1 MFNSMRDRGDRDRLQ
16 ETLDAYLDNALT
28 PAERARFEAQMAA
41 DPRLRTEV
49 EQLRA
54 LRMQMRAM
62 PRRRVPRSF
71 ALDPAAYARPKA
83 QPLLQLYPVLRG
95 ATALSAFLLIFVLA
109 LGVFQGQFGG
119 VGAPAPEAAA
129 VTSATV
135 TSATAQDSAEISA
148 IEAPQEAP
156 AEESAA
162 MTTDEAARTA
172 SPEATPAAEEAA
184 AAALAAPAP
193 EGTPVPAPEGDL
205 SLGAP
210 PPEATLL
217 PNAGGA
223 IAEAELAPT
232 LTAAPTM
239 ATFAVQEAANAP
251 APEAAEPPASL
262 LPWQI
267 GLGVLFL
274 VLLVLWLLARRRSR
288 SL

>member
-193 EGTPVPAPEGDL
+193 
-205 SLGAP
+205 
-210 PPEATLL
+210 
-217 PNAGGA
+217 
-223 IAEAELAPT
+223 
-232 LTAAPTM
+232 
-239 ATFAVQEAANAP
+239 
-251 APEAAEPPASL
+251 
-262 LPWQI
+262 
-267 GLGVLFL
+267 
-274 VLLVLWLLARRRSR
+274 
-288 SL
+288 

>member
-28 PAERARFEAQMAA
+28 PAERARFEAQMTA
-41 DPRLRTEV
+41 DARLRTEV

-54 LRMQMRAM
+54 LRWQMRAM

-109 LGVFQGQFGG
+109 LGAFQGQFGG
-119 VGAPAPEAAA
+119 AGAPAAAA
-129 VTSATV
+129 VTST
-135 TSATAQDSAEISA
+135 TAQDSAEIAA
-148 IEAPQEAP
+148 IEAPQQPP

-162 MTTDEAARTA
+162 MTADEAARTA
-172 SPEATPAAEEAA
+172 SPETTSVTEEAA
-184 AAALAAPAP
+184 AAELAAPAP
-193 EGTPVPAPEGDL
+193 AGTSVPVPEGDL
-205 SLGAP
+205 SLGAS

-232 LTAAPTM
+232 LAAEPTM
-239 ATFAVQEAANAP
+239 EPFAIQEAANAP
-251 APEAAEPPASL
+251 AAEAAEPPASL

-274 VLLVLWLLARRRSR
+274 VLLALWLLARRRSR

>member
-28 PAERARFEAQMAA
+28 PAERARFEAQMTA

-54 LRMQMRAM
+54 LRWQMRAM

-109 LGVFQGQFGG
+109 LGAFQGQFGG
-119 VGAPAPEAAA
+119 VGAPAAAS
-129 VTSATV
+129 VTST
-135 TSATAQDSAEISA
+135 TAQDTAEIAA

-162 MTTDEAARTA
+162 ITADEAARTA
-172 SPEATPAAEEAA
+172 SPEATTVAEEATA
-184 AAALAAPAP
+184 AELAAPYPAS
-193 EGTPVPAPEGDL
+193 TPVPVPEGDL

-223 IAEAELAPT
+223 IEEAELAPT
-232 LTAAPTM
+232 LAAEPTM
-239 ATFAVQEAANAP
+239 EPFAIQEAANAP

-274 VLLVLWLLARRRSR
+274 VLLVLWLLARRRAR

>member
-28 PAERARFEAQMAA
+28 PAERARFEAQMTA
-41 DPRLRTEV
+41 DPRLQTEV

-54 LRMQMRAM
+54 LRWQMRAM

-109 LGVFQGQFGG
+109 LGAFQGQFGNA
-119 VGAPAPEAAA
+119 GAPAAAS
-129 VTSATV
+129 VTST
-135 TSATAQDSAEISA
+135 TAQDSAEIAA
-148 IEAPQEAP
+148 IEAPQQPP

-162 MTTDEAARTA
+162 MTADEAARTA
-172 SPEATPAAEEAA
+172 SPETTTVTEEAA
-184 AAALAAPAP
+184 AAELAAPAP
-193 EGTPVPAPEGDL
+193 AGTSVPVPEGDL
-205 SLGAP
+205 SLGAS

-232 LTAAPTM
+232 LAAEPTM
-239 ATFAVQEAANAP
+239 ELFAVQEAANAP
-251 APEAAEPPASL
+251 APEAVAQPSTL
-262 LPWQI
+262 LLVQI

-274 VLLVLWLLARRRSR
+274 VLLALWLLARRRAR

>member
-28 PAERARFEAQMAA
+28 PAERARFEAQMTA

-54 LRMQMRAM
+54 LRWQMRAM

-109 LGVFQGQFGG
+109 LGAFQGQFGG
-119 VGAPAPEAAA
+119 VGAPAAAS
-129 VTSATV
+129 VTST
-135 TSATAQDSAEISA
+135 TAQDTAEIAA

-162 MTTDEAARTA
+162 ITADEAARTA
-172 SPEATPAAEEAA
+172 SPEATTVAEEATA
-184 AAALAAPAP
+184 AELAAPYPAS
-193 EGTPVPAPEGDL
+193 TPVPVPEGDL
-205 SLGAP
+205 SLGAL

-223 IAEAELAPT
+223 IEEAELAPT
-232 LTAAPTM
+232 LAAEPTM
-239 ATFAVQEAANAP
+239 EPFAIQEAANAP
-251 APEAAEPPASL
+251 VPETVEPPASL

-274 VLLVLWLLARRRSR
+274 VLLVLWLLARRRAR

>member
-1 MFNSMRDRGDRDRLQ
+1 MFDFMRDRGDGGRQQ
-16 ETLDAYLDNALT
+16 EAIDAYLDNALT
-28 PAERARFEAQMAA
+28 PAERARFEAQMTA

-54 LRMQMRAM
+54 LRWQMRAM

-109 LGVFQGQFGG
+109 LGAFQGQFGG
-119 VGAPAPEAAA
+119 GGAPAPEAAA
-129 VTSATV
+129 VTSAT
-135 TSATAQDSAEISA
+135 TQDSAEIAA

-162 MTTDEAARTA
+162 MTADEAARTA
-172 SPEATPAAEEAA
+172 APKATTVAEEAA
-184 AAALAAPAP
+184 AAELAAPAAAS
-193 EGTPVPAPEGDL
+193 TPVPAPEGDL

-232 LTAAPTM
+232 LTAEPTM
-239 ATFAVQEAANAP
+239 ETFAVQDMANEAA
-251 APEAAEPPASL
+251 PETAETPPSL

-274 VLLVLWLLARRRSR
+274 VLLALWLSARRRAR